1 MVWGLSILD
10 VGQFL
15 HILYLLYHLLV
26 KSGKTKNSQII
37 CSSRIYT
44 TQSFKSQLSSLLALS
59 WKPVGSKAGEYCI
72 EAAVGPA
79 DCWKH
84 ASVFDN
90 VIPQLPWSYLCYYIK
105 VSLSP
110 RPLLGIWGGNLRVQ
124 RTDER
129 ITLKCV

>member
-26 KSGKTKNSQII
+26 KSGKTKNTQII

-44 TQSFKSQLSSLLALS
+44 TQSFKSQLSSLS
-59 WKPVGSKAGEYCI
+59 WKAVGSKAGEHCI

-79 DCWKH
+79 DCWKP
-84 ASVFDN
+84 ASIFDN
-90 VIPQLPWSYLCYYIK
+90 VIPQLP
-105 VSLSP
+105 
-110 RPLLGIWGGNLRVQ
+110 
-124 RTDER
+124 
-129 ITLKCV
+129 